1 MTAEQQARLKDLK
14 EWRNARAAELALD
27 VSVIWPA
34 ASLDRL
40 AREPE
45 RLAAEISESD
55 VRRWQAERFEESL
68 AQVLAKKREAAAP
81 KRRRQ
86 RR

>member
-40 AREPE
+40 AREPI
-45 RLAAEISESD
+45 A
-55 VRRWQAERFEESL
+55 
-68 AQVLAKKREAAAP
+68 
-81 KRRRQ
+81 
-86 RR
+86 